1 MPENWK
7 IRFLVIEEELKNPLT
22 EYCEEHFGDAV
33 KILRPSKRVGFIVG
47 KNLGARQATG
57 DVIVFLEPHCEA
69 SPGW

>member
-1 MPENWK
+1 
-7 IRFLVIEEELKNPLT
+7 LT

-33 KILRPSKRVGFIVG
+33 KILRSSKRVGFIVG